1 MVESKKFL
9 NEVISRMMLVF
20 PPEIIFNNQCICR
33 FEPDGIALLKGFLK
47 SRGYRFVDIV
57 YPSVKAITIEN
68 NLLKHHS
75 GWAISQIDQEG
86 ISLRYVVNSA
96 LDLSLDSSLAI
107 SLKCF
112 LPTDQLLATRI
123 IGFSVGFP
131 SQLFHALILARI
143 AKRLNPNIFVVLGGA
158 LISSYITFITTIH
171 EMTSFVDGI
180 IPGYGEEP
188 LARLALCLDRNGN
201 LKDVPNIYL
210 SSAEGFRSNLTSWQP
225 DKNNLLVVPDYDRP
239 TLKREFDPYFPVRPS
254 IGCYWG
260 NCAFC
265 VYPSMSTGIKI
276 SRQYIVKPEELLNHI
291 KILMMKGSGNKF
303 EFCSDSLPPSYL
315 KKLSEQIIESKL
327 DIKWNAWACV
337 DKKFTD
343 DGILETMKNAGCM
356 SILLGMESACQR
368 TLRRINKM
376 QSRQDI
382 DRVLTA
388 FSSANIEVF
397 LTVCIGFPGETY
409 DEAME
414 TIEYLSNLIYRDS
427 IVSNRNVRIYRFAL
441 MCNTPMLKNL
451 HEYGISS
458 VKWSDM
464 CYLDDD
470 FSYYYEVSEGM
481 SFEEV
486 KEFVL
491 KWRSKLDISTD
502 DSPLTEQFSF
512 NEINDEWSD

>member
-1 MVESKKFL
+1 M
-9 NEVISRMMLVF
+9 
-20 PPEIIFNNQCICR
+20 
-33 FEPDGIALLKGFLK
+33 A
-47 SRGYRFVDIV
+47 
-57 YPSVKAITIEN
+57 SV
-68 NLLKHHS
+68 
-75 GWAISQIDQEG
+75 
-86 ISLRYVVNSA
+86 
-96 LDLSLDSSLAI
+96 
-107 SLKCF
+107 
-112 LPTDQLLATRI
+112 
-123 IGFSVGFP
+123 
-131 SQLFHALILARI
+131 
-143 AKRLNPNIFVVLGGA
+143 
-158 LISSYITFITTIH
+158 
-171 EMTSFVDGI
+171 VDGI

-188 LARLALCLDRNGN
+188 LTKLALCLDKNEN

-210 SSAEGFRSNLTSWQP
+210 STTEGFQSNLTSWQP
-225 DKNNLLVVPDYDRP
+225 NKSNLLVIPDYDRP
-239 TLKREFDPYFPVRPS
+239 TLQREFDPYFPVRPS

-260 NCAFC
+260 NCTFC
-265 VYPSMSTGIKI
+265 VYPSMSTGIRI
-276 SRQYIVKPEELLNHI
+276 NRQYIVKPEELINYI

-303 EFCSDSLPPSYL
+303 ELCSDSLPPSYL
-315 KKLSEQIIESKL
+315 KKFSEQIIESKL

-337 DKKFTD
+337 DNGFTD
-343 DGILETMKNAGCM
+343 EGNLETMKNAGCM

-376 QSRQDI
+376 QTRQDI

-388 FSSANIEVF
+388 FSSAKIEVF

-512 NEINDEWSD
+512 NQTIEEWND